1 MSDRESFREQVNK
14 VDGLFSEAELDG
26 TRFVI
31 GCESSEAHFTLSLL
45 DVPRQRLAERELTF
59 EMTDRTRAAQ
69 RVVSWADYF
78 AQIRNAF
85 KSGSLILSDDAT
97 SVTVLCFAGGRQS
110 SFKFDLLPVDG
121 EFVRAKVAR
130 LIFGLVRVARRSF
143 ELDDELRTLRA
154 ELDQARRA
162 PPSPSPGGAAHSAH
176 AATLDYAGSPN
187 HRRSPM
193 RGAPAGG
200 GGGGASGARAAPP
213 KRQPGF
219 SIVNPR
225 SRRRV
230 VAGAKLAVVSSAD
243 SASPARAAAAAATS
257 AVRRADE
264 NDDDDDDR
272 TESRDL

>member
-1 MSDRESFREQVNK
+1 MSDRDSFREQVNK

-162 PPSPSPGGAAHSAH
+162 PPSPSPSGGAGAH